1 MPLALG
7 NLCHLEAKQGKN
19 CWGRGAQIANT
30 HSEYVNGQYF
40 LLAFILPIMDDRIP
54 FTFSYFAMQ
63 YG

>member
-7 NLCHLEAKQGKN
+7 NLCHLEAKQGK
-19 CWGRGAQIANT
+19 CWGGAQIANAYC
-30 HSEYVNGQYF
+30 EYVNGQYF
-40 LLAFILPIMDDRIP
+40 LSAFILPIMDDRIP